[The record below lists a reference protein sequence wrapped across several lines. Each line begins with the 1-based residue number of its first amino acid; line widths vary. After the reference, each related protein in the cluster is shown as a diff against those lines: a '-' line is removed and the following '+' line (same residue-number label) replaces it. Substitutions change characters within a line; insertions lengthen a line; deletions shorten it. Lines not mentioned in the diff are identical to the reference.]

1 MLTRIVKE
9 ITANLHQQFQRL
21 YLLAI
26 FLLAAW
32 QLQAQESDTTNQK
45 DWDFAI
51 YPAISYQPETRLQLG
66 AIAFIVISDEQDA
79 SETYYRPTSISP
91 YVLYTLNNQLIT
103 SIDYEGYLDNGWLV
117 TANPRFLDYPDFY
130 YGIGIDSRLEDE
142 ERFDDTYFGLE
153 AKVLKEKSPNLFIG
167 GRLDFRTDRLSSFD
181 ENGALLENRPAGLEG
196 GQLLG
201 LGPSLLWDTRN
212 NVLWP
217 TSGHYLN
224 AEFSLF
230 TDVLGLDYSYGSYL
244 IDYRKYKS
252 LWNEKNVAAFQVQ
265 LNGRAGNE
273 IPFYTLPKIGGD
285 ERLRGIANENLYRN
299 NNAIFV
305 QAEVRKD
312 LFWRFGGVLFAGT
325 GTVFQDWGN
334 PIDQM
339 RVVYGLGGRMQALR
353 DQKLNI
359 RVDFGFSQDGQNALY
374 VSIKEAF

>member
-1 MLTRIVKE
+1 MALPRCSNFSLPLMVLVFGL
-9 ITANLHQQFQRL
+9 AV
-21 YLLAI
+21 LLSAI
-26 FLLAAW
+26 DLR
-32 QLQAQESDTTNQK
+32 AQESDTTNQK
-45 DWDFAI
+45 DWDFAV

-66 AIAFIVISDEQDA
+66 LIAFIVISDEQDV
-79 SETYYRPTSISP
+79 EEEFYRPTSISP
-91 YVLYTLNNQLIT
+91 YILYTLNNQFIT
-103 SIDYEGYLDNGWLV
+103 SVDYEAYLDNGWLV

-130 YGIGIDSRLEDE
+130 YGIGIDSRLENE
-142 ERFDDTYFGLE
+142 ERFNNTFFAFE
-153 AKVLKEKSPNLFIG
+153 TKVLKEKSPNLFIG
-167 GRLDFRTDRLSSFD
+167 GRLDFRTDRLSAFD
-181 ENGALLENRPAGLEG
+181 EGGALLEDQPVGING

-201 LGPSLLWDTRN
+201 IGPSLLWDTRN

-252 LWNEKNVAAFQVQ
+252 LWNEKNVIAFQAQ
-265 LNGRAGNE
+265 LNGRAGSE

-285 ERLRGIANENLYRN
+285 ERLRGIANENLYRDN
-299 NNAIFV
+299 NSVFF
-305 QAEVRKD
+305 QAEARKD
-312 LFWRFGGVLFAGT
+312 LFWRFGGVLFAGA
-325 GTVFQDWGN
+325 GTVFQDWGD
-334 PIDQM
+334 PIDQV

>member
-1 MLTRIVKE
+1 MAIAKSLHEGFRSFSKLLAFVGMLFTS
-9 ITANLHQQFQRL
+9 ANLL
-21 YLLAI
+21 
-26 FLLAAW
+26 
-32 QLQAQESDTTNQK
+32 AQESDSTSRK

-66 AIAFIVISDEQDA
+66 AIAFIVISDAQDA
-79 SETYYRPTSISP
+79 QETYYRPTSISP

-130 YGIGIDSRLEDE
+130 FGIGIDSKLEDE
-142 ERFDDTYFGLE
+142 ERFDDTYFSLE
-153 AKVLKEKSPNLFIG
+153 TKVLKEKSPNLFIG

-181 ENGALLENRPAGLEG
+181 EDGALIEDRPAGLSG

-201 LGPSLLWDTRN
+201 IGPSLLWDTRD

-217 TSGHYLN
+217 TAGHYLN

-252 LWNEKNVAAFQVQ
+252 LWNEKNVVAFQVQ
-265 LNGRAGNE
+265 LNSRSGNG
-273 IPFYTLPKIGGD
+273 IPFYALPKIGGD
-285 ERLRGIANENLYRN
+285 ERLRGIANENLYRD
-299 NNAIFV
+299 NNALFV

-325 GTVFQDWGN
+325 GTVFQDWSN
-334 PIDQM
+334 PVEQM